1 MSLFGYMFG
10 AVLVLLIS
18 YVLVFGLFVAD
29 IIRQET
35 ALNYFK
41 FSLVA
46 LSLSGMFLTLLI
58 GVFASLALG

>member
-1 MSLFGYMFG
+1 MSQFGYIFV

-41 FSLVA
+41 YSLVA
-46 LSLSGMFLTLLI
+46 LSLSGTFLAILI
-58 GVFASLALG
+58 GLVASLALG